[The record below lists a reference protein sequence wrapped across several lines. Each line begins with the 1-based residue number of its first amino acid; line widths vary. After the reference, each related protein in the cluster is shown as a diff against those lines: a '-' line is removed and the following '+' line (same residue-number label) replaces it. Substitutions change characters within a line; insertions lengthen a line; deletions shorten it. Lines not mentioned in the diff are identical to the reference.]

1 MAVPLI
7 AAGIGLLGGAISA
20 NAQRQAANRAADA
33 QIEAARI
40 AAEESRF
47 RPVGVTTAFGSSQF
61 GFDPQGRLTSAG
73 YTLTPQMAAARDRLL
88 SQATGAGLD
97 MAEQGLTAGQGLFS
111 LGQGYLAQTP
121 EQAAQQYMARQQDL
135 LAPSR
140 ERQLAGVRQGLFN
153 TGRTGLSVGAT
164 GMRPGGGEGL
174 RAANP
179 EMEAYYNALAQQDA
193 QLAAEAMAQGREQT
207 RFGSGLLSS
216 ALGLQSAA
224 YDPFRTQLGLG
235 SNIEQLGQGALGLGS
250 ELGGRVTSANQV
262 AASGMLNA
270 GRTAALTR
278 LENNPGSVFGSALT
292 GAANNPQL
300 MRGLGNWFSG
310 SSAATAGTP
319 MYTNAYGGFTPAGG
333 FDEYAYMP

>member
-7 AAGIGLLGGAISA
+7 AAGIGLLGSAISA

-73 YTLTPQMAAARDRLL
+73 YTLSPQMAAARDRLL

-97 MAEQGLTAGQGLFS
+97 MAEQGLTAGQGLFN
-111 LGQGYLAQTP
+111 LGQGYLAETP

-140 ERQLAGVRQGLFN
+140 ERTLAGLRTNLFN

-164 GMRPGGGEGL
+164 GARPGGGAGL
-174 RAANP
+174 GATNP
-179 EMEAYYNALAQQDA
+179 ELEAYYNALAQQDA
-193 QLAAEAMAQGREQT
+193 QLAAESMAQGREQV
-207 RFGSGLLSS
+207 RFGSGLLSG

-278 LENNPGSVFGSALT
+278 LEANPGSVVGGALS
-292 GAANNPQL
+292 GAAANEKL
-300 MRGLGNWFSG
+300 MRGLGSWFSG
-310 SSAATAGTP
+310 LNTP
-319 MYTNAYGGFTPAGG
+319 APTTMYTNAYGGFTPAGG